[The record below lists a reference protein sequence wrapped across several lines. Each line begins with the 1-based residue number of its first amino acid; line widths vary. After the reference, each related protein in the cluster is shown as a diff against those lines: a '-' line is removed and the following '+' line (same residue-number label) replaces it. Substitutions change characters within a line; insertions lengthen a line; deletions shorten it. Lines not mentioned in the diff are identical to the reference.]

1 MKHVEFGGKKFINLC
16 PHDVTIVLLDGS
28 KFVVP
33 QSGEE
38 LRCKEETVCIDAIG
52 GAMPLYLT
60 RYTELQFKSDQYKS
74 VWDGPTGIRIV
85 SSITMQEIKNK
96 YNRVSKNGITYA
108 SPSDLIRDN
117 AGNVI
122 SCRGIYYI

>member
-1 MKHVEFGGKKFINLC
+1 MKHAEFGGKKFINLC

-28 KFVVP
+28 EFVVP

-38 LRCKEETVCIDAIG
+38 LRCKEEKVCVDSIG
-52 GAMPLYLT
+52 DNLPLYLT
-60 RYTELQFKSDQYKS
+60 RYSELQFKSDQYKS

-96 YNRVSKNGITYA
+96 YNRVSKNGITYT
-108 SPSDLIRDN
+108 SPADLIRDEL
-117 AGNVI
+117 GNVV